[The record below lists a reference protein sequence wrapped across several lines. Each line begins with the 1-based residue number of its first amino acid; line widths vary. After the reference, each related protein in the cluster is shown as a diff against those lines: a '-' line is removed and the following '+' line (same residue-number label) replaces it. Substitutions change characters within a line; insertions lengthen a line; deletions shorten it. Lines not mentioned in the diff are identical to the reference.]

1 MLVSVLVDSFMNKVG
16 LVEALMKATGI
27 EVKKQAVE
35 TVDAFFDIIVKAMSR
50 GEEVAIAGFGTFKVA
65 KRAARMGVNPR
76 TGEKIQIA
84 ASTKPKFRAGKM
96 LKEAVK

>member
-1 MLVSVLVDSFMNKVG
+1 MNKVE
-16 LVEALMKATGI
+16 LAEKLMKAMGI
-27 EVKKQAVE
+27 EVKKQAGE
-35 TVDAFFDIIVKAMSR
+35 TVEAVFDIITKALSQ
-50 GEEVAIAGFGTFKVA
+50 GEEVAVAGFGTFKVA

-84 ASTKPKFRAGKM
+84 ASIKPKFRAAKA